1 MEALVVRLTAATA
14 DVVVPR
20 SLSDEVASCSTTLLY
35 SDQGTVEAC
44 ANDATP
50 NLVLIMLGSDWSILA
65 HACIRHTVQVDRSR
79 ATLRIVLTCH
89 F

>member
-1 MEALVVRLTAATA
+1 MEALVVCTTARI
-14 DVVVPR
+14 VVSR
-20 SLSDEVASCSTTLLY
+20 CLCDEVASCSTTLLDG
-35 SDQGTVEAC
+35 DQRTVQAC
-44 ANDATP
+44 AYDATP